1 MFPLPEVIDNEVRAR
16 LNHRKPRSFLVAAEP
31 QHFDVLIVGAGLSGI
46 GAAWHLQK
54 RLPGKS
60 YAIFEGRSA
69 IGGTWDL
76 FRYPGVRSDSDMF
89 TLGYR
94 FKPWTKA
101 RALADGPSIRN
112 YVAETAREHGIDK
125 KIRFNTRVTDI
136 AWSSRDARWTVTA
149 VADGRTIKATC
160 SFLWMCS
167 GYYRYESGHEPAFPG
182 VEKFKGLFLHPQKWP
197 EGLDY
202 AGKRV
207 VVIGSGATA
216 ITIVPSMA
224 EKAAHVTMLQRS
236 PTYVMSLGRAQ
247 AIANFVSSHLPKK
260 AAYRVMR
267 AYSVPF
273 QMWFYRHARKRP
285 EKVKEFILGEAR
297 AKLPAGYDVG
307 KHFTPRYNPWD
318 ERLCFM
324 DDDDLFKV
332 IASGKASVET
342 DEIETF
348 TERGIRLKSGKLLDA
363 DIVVSATGITLQL
376 LGGAKASVDGAP
388 VDVGKTLTYRGMMFS
403 GVPNLVSVFG
413 YLNASW
419 TLRADLISDYVCRLL
434 RHMDRNGFA
443 SVTPTPD
450 AAALAHPEP
459 FSDFTSGY
467 MKRALDVLPKQ
478 ADGPWRHPQN
488 FYADFFGMKFGKIDD
503 GALKFAK
510 APAAG
515 AQAPQLAAAE

>member
-1 MFPLPEVIDNEVRAR
+1 MAVG
-16 LNHRKPRSFLVAAEP
+16 AE
-31 QHFDVLIVGAGLSGI
+31 HFDILIVGAGLSGI
-46 GAAWHLQK
+46 GAAWHLQR
-54 RLPGKS
+54 RLPEKS
-60 YAIFEGRSA
+60 YAIFEARSGM
-69 IGGTWDL
+69 GGTWDL

-101 RALADGPSIRN
+101 KALADGPSIRE
-112 YVAETAREHGIDK
+112 YVIETARENGIDK
-125 KIRFNTRVTDI
+125 KIRFNHRVTDI
-136 AWSSRDARWTVTA
+136 AWSSSDARWTVTA
-149 VADGRTIKATC
+149 VTDGRTVKATC

-182 VEKFKGLFLHPQKWP
+182 QERYKGQFIHPQKWP
-197 EGLDY
+197 ETLDY

-247 AIANFVSSHLPKK
+247 AFANFVSRHLPAKL
-260 AAYRVMR
+260 AYRVMR

-273 QMWFYRHARKRP
+273 QMWFYNKARKKP
-285 EKVKEFILGEAR
+285 QEVKEFILGEAR
-297 AKLPAGYDVG
+297 EKLPKGYDLG

-324 DDDDLFKV
+324 DDDDLFKA
-332 IASGKASVET
+332 ISSGKASVET

-348 TERGIRLKSGKLLDA
+348 TERGIRLKSGKELEA
-363 DIVVSATGITLQL
+363 DIVVSATGIVLQL
-376 LGGAKASVDGAP
+376 LGGARASVDGAP
-388 VDVGKTLTYRGMMFS
+388 VDIGRTLTYRGMMFS

-419 TLRADLISDYVCRLL
+419 TLRADLISEYVCRLL
-434 RHMDRNGFA
+434 RFMDRSGYA
-443 SVTPTPD
+443 SATPTPD
-450 AAALAHPEP
+450 AAAGDPAP

-478 ADGPWRHPQN
+478 ASGPWRHPQN
-488 FYADFFGMKFGKIDD
+488 FYTDFFGMKFGKIDD
-503 GALKFAK
+503 GALKFAP
-510 APAAG
+510 APAA
-515 AQAPQLAAAE
+515 AAAAPQLAAAE